1 MGSDSRGLS
10 RIDLPAGGAHMLN
23 QTAGKTLGGCSGG
36 PPLRWGTGRV
46 SASRPGRTPRPSA
59 GSPAT
64 DAGIVNYV
72 MMEMARTSG

>member
-36 PPLRWGTGRV
+36 PPLRWGLGAFLRRDRDARRDQALGRLLPTP
-46 SASRPGRTPRPSA
+46 ASSTMS
-59 GSPAT
+59 
-64 DAGIVNYV
+64 
-72 MMEMARTSG
+72 